1 MRKTDENPEL
11 ISALADGQ
19 LRGAE
24 FVRTLER
31 LQASEAARSTWH
43 TYHVVG
49 DVLRSGGAVASS
61 RDAEFVQR
69 LRRRMQPQTPAII
82 SLPALDLIADDALA
96 LKGDAANQ
104 AQHVSANEAWFGW
117 RRVAGVMSLAAVSLI
132 GWQFGFRGA
141 PLQGA
146 PQLVQRAPAPEFT
159 SASALAAAQVPVM
172 IRDPQL
178 DALLL
183 AHRQFGGT
191 SALQMPAGFVR
202 NATFEGAPR

>member
-31 LQASEAARSTWH
+31 LQVSEVARSTWH

-49 DVLRSGGAVASS
+49 DVLRSDGAVASS

-69 LRRRMQPQTPAII
+69 LKRQLQSETPTV
-82 SLPALDLIADDALA
+82 LPLPVHDWVADSALA
-96 LKGDAANQ
+96 VTGDAANQ
-104 AQHVSANEAWFGW
+104 GLQLSANEAWFRW
-117 RRVAGVMSLAAVSLI
+117 RRVAGVLSLVAVSLI
-132 GWQFGFRGA
+132 GWQFGFREGA
-141 PLQGA
+141 SQDS
-146 PQLVQRAPAPEFT
+146 PQLVRRAPVPELM
-159 SASALAAAQVPVM
+159 SASSLAAAQAPVM

-202 NATFEGAPR
+202 NATFEEAAR